1 MAYNTRRVKRKDAN
15 HDEIKKSLSQIPGVY
30 VQDTSATDLGYD
42 LLVAYQ
48 GQFVPL
54 EIKDS
59 KKLPKKFW
67 GMAPHEQMEY
77 VKGLLTENEAKQKE
91 NLSYAKVFV
100 RLVWDIKS
108 ALRAIGFRGA
118 YQ

>member
-15 HDEIKKSLSQIPGVY
+15 HDEIKKHLAQIPGAY

-48 GQFVPL
+48 GQLVPL

-59 KKLPKKFW
+59 EKLPKKFW
-67 GMAPHEQMEY
+67 GMSPSEQIEY

-91 NLSYAKVFV
+91 NLSYAKVRV
-100 RLVWDIKS
+100 RLVWDFES
-108 ALRAIGFRGA
+108 ALRAINFRGA
-118 YQ
+118 Y